1 MADKILRNGV
11 PHSVTTSLVTNNAV
25 LPQNVFIQESTPAL
39 GDAGVGDAALTSES
53 KDSSTEVQ
61 QPPSKI
67 APEPT
72 PSYPVTKESLKAND
86 PLTNIK
92 SHIRDNIQALKNLA
106 HSDNWQSAHEQSVGD
121 NFQSVG
127 GSRSIEE
134 KKLYLE
140 KKSIKS
146 NRQLISGTRTE
157 RAAAHLAS
165 PVEVDPSGPSSKK
178 SSTEMAEAQAIDDS
192 LSDKQRFTEDSEFQ
206 MRVKNLKRHVRNVDS
221 TLQDLDQD
229 K

>member
-1 MADKILRNGV
+1 MAEKILRNGV
-11 PHSVTTSLVTNNAV
+11 PHAVTTSLVTNNAV
-25 LPQNVFIQESTPAL
+25 LPQNIFIQESPPAL

-53 KDSSTEVQ
+53 KDSSNEFQHT
-61 QPPSKI
+61 PSKT
-67 APEPT
+67 APEPA
-72 PSYPVTKESLKAND
+72 PSYPVTKDSLKAND
-86 PLTNIK
+86 PLTTIK

-106 HSDNWQSAHEQSVGD
+106 HSDNWQSANEKSVGD

-140 KKSIKS
+140 KKSLKS
-146 NRQLISGTRTE
+146 NRQLISETRTQ
-157 RAAAHLAS
+157 RAAANLAS
-165 PVEVDPSGPSSKK
+165 PNEMNPSGPSSKK
-178 SSTEMAEAQAIDDS
+178 SSSEMVEAQAMDNS
-192 LSDKQRFTEDSEFQ
+192 LSDIQRFTEDSEFQ
-206 MRVKNLKRHVRNVDS
+206 MRVKKLKRHVRNVDS